1 MKSIKEFIKL
11 KASPFHFLAIFFALI
26 AFTGIIYQVYKSYK

>member
-11 KASPFHFLAIFFALI
+11 KASPFHFLAMVYALI
-26 AFTGIIYQVYKSYK
+26 AITGVIYQMYKSYK